1 MAQPPKAKAIAR
13 LQKVLD
19 EIPKLKQLSYDSPQF
34 EGWKI
39 DAELAISNT
48 FGNDSAQIHRF
59 SNISYD
65 PTQTWDTP
73 DDVFLD
79 MLSIPSVCQEAYV
92 RGLELAA
99 SFLESMIKEV
109 EEYWEDENQITS
121 SRTRRKKQQ
130 DGEQTL
136 ESSGAQ
142 KNDSPSLN
150 EVFVIHGRDEGTK
163 ETVARFLTKLGL
175 EPVILQEQVN
185 RGRTIIEKFEYHADA
200 RFAVALL
207 TPDDAGS
214 LQGDKNKLKP
224 RARQNVIFEL
234 GFFIGRLG
242 REGVCALTKGNVE
255 IPSDYAGVVYI
266 PLDDFAGWKQKLFQ
280 ELKGAG
286 FEIDANRAFQA

>member
-1 MAQPPKAKAIAR
+1 MVRPPKSKAIAR

-19 EIPKLKQLSYDSPQF
+19 EVPKLKQLSYDSPQF

-39 DAELAISNT
+39 DTKLAISNA

-59 SNISYD
+59 NNISYD

-99 SFLESMIKEV
+99 LFLESMIKEV

-121 SRTRRKKQQ
+121 SRTTGKKQQ

-136 ESSGAQ
+136 KSSGAQ
-142 KNDSPSLN
+142 KNDSSSSN
-150 EVFVIHGRDEGTK
+150 KVFVIHGRDEGTK
-163 ETVARFLTKLGL
+163 DMVARFLEQLRL
-175 EPVILQEQVN
+175 NPVILHEQAN
-185 RGRTIIEKFEYHADA
+185 LGRTIIEKFEDHAHVG
-200 RFAVALL
+200 FAVALL

-214 LQGDKNKLKP
+214 LQGEENSSKP
-224 RARQNVIFEL
+224 RARQNVIFE
-234 GFFIGRLG
+234 FEYFIGKLG
-242 REGVCALTKGNVE
+242 RERVCALVKGDVE
-255 IPSDYAGVVYI
+255 KPSDYDGVLYI
-266 PLDDFAGWKQKLFQ
+266 PLDSSDGWKNKLIR
-280 ELKGAG
+280 ELKTAG
-286 FEIDANRAFQA
+286 IQVDANLAFQA

>member
-1 MAQPPKAKAIAR
+1 MVRPPKSKAIAR

-39 DAELAISNT
+39 DTELAISNA
-48 FGNDSAQIHRF
+48 FGDDSAQIHRF
-59 SNISYD
+59 NNISYD

-79 MLSIPSVCQEAYV
+79 MLLIPSVCQEAYV

-99 SFLESMIKEV
+99 SFLESMIKKV
-109 EEYWEDENQITS
+109 EEYWEDENQIMS
-121 SRTRRKKQQ
+121 SRTTGKKQK
-130 DGEQTL
+130 DGKQTL
-136 ESSGAQ
+136 KSSGAQ
-142 KNDSPSLN
+142 KNDSPSSN
-150 EVFVIHGRDEGTK
+150 KVFVIHGRDEGTR
-163 ETVARFLTKLGL
+163 ERVARFLEKLGL
-175 EPVILQEQVN
+175 KPVILHEQPN
-185 RGRTIIEKFEYHADA
+185 EGRTIIEKFEDYADVG
-200 RFAVALL
+200 FAVTLL

-214 LQGDKNKLKP
+214 LQGDKNSLKP

-242 REGVCALTKGNVE
+242 RKGVCALTKGDVE

-266 PLDDFAGWKQKLFQ
+266 PLDDFDGWKQKLFQ
-280 ELKGAG
+280 ELKIAG
-286 FEIDANRAFQA
+286 FELDADRAFQA